1 MHPLYTVNIMP
12 KTPRHVFLMIRL
24 KVPTG
29 QKQLQSK
36 IFEVTL
42 RWMALTFMRWSE

>member
-24 KVPTG
+24 AVTTG
-29 QKQLQSK
+29 QIQHKLGV
-36 IFEVTL
+36 FVVTFG
-42 RWMALTFMRWSE
+42 WMALVKTGIY